1 MKTKYIIPT
10 LKRRVMAI
18 RGRRASLRVIVMG
31 SESLTVPVRQMR
43 LIMQAMNNNI
53 DLTDNIMVSI
63 EVNSEENTKTYHA
76 SHVAGIARKTQ
87 TFHNKHVVDLC
98 AS

>member
-1 MKTKYIIPT
+1 MKTKYITPT
-10 LKRRVMAI
+10 LRRRVMAI
-18 RGRRASLRVIVMG
+18 RGRRASLRVIVME

-43 LIMQAMNNNI
+43 LIMQAMNNTI
-53 DLTDNIMVSI
+53 DLRDNIKVSI
-63 EVNSEENTKTYHA
+63 EVNPTMNTKAYHA